1 MGWYD
6 GLHVD
11 EHSFCRMAA
20 QFSAIQFPLFS
31 KRLSLVAKEMDGLAY
46 AEPDEDRIVVA
57 QSLLNGTNKFFDG
70 LPWDFRL
77 ELFDGIIVHE
87 VGHFMY
93 SPSDLKGFQIGTVF
107 NSYIATI
114 ANLLEDLFIE
124 DQICNGFPYFEPF
137 LYSLNKVVINDSS
150 IEEAKSETT
159 GEKPTSVEE
168 AERYVN
174 YCISYKRREKDFV
187 ARTEFEAEVYEAI
200 YSVFELTDVEERKE
214 LVYKVYEMI
223 FENVLEEVES
233 QSSSEAGEGEGEGEG
248 QAFDASFSPGNAIP
262 QKIVESMVEE
272 IFGAVK
278 SELDIVMAKQYDNTF
293 TKVVRPGSG
302 NKKFKVSNFD
312 FSKLAVVENARGSV
326 RIVKGAPMNRGKNM
340 SHLHRALDDGK
351 IFSKNYLDGY
361 RAGHGAPEIVFL
373 IDLSGS
379 MESRMSGE
387 AKSFGEKVEFALSSV
402 LAFNKSLRGT
412 KTKFAIVGHT
422 TTREYTSAG
431 SSHGLLIVEFKGFNE
446 IVSDDEMLR
455 RTEAVH
461 REINYY
467 GNADGAALLHVNT
480 MFGNGQNDK
489 IIFIVSDGRPAEDF
503 TDQYQVKG
511 LTLPE
516 YGGIIENVKSIAAFI
531 RSKGV
536 KLFSASIDRAA
547 VVPCDSIYGWQNNVM
562 VSNVDDLVNMVIRSL
577 N

>member
-11 EHSFCRMAA
+11 ERSFRRMAA

-57 QSLLNGTNKFFDG
+57 RSLLNGTNKFFDG

-93 SPSDLKGFQIGTVF
+93 SPSDLKGFQIGTLF
-107 NSYIATI
+107 NSHIATI

-124 DQICNGFPYFEPF
+124 YQICKGFPYFEPF
-137 LYSLNKVVINDSS
+137 LYALNKVVINDDS

-159 GEKPTSVEE
+159 GEKPKSIEE

-174 YCISYKRREKDFV
+174 YCISYKRREKDFS
-187 ARTEFEAEVYEAI
+187 ARTEFEAEVCEAI
-200 YSVFELTDVEERKE
+200 YSVFELTDIEERKK

-223 FENVLEEVES
+223 FENVLEEANSE
-233 QSSSEAGEGEGEGEG
+233 SSSEVGEGEG
-248 QAFDASFSPGNAIP
+248 QVFDASFSPGNAVP
-262 QKIVESMVEE
+262 QKIVEAMVEE
-272 IFGAVK
+272 IFEVSK
-278 SELDIVMAKQYDNTF
+278 SELDVVMTKQYDDTF
-293 TKVVRPGSG
+293 TKVVRPGKGS
-302 NKKFKVSNFD
+302 KEFRVSSFD
-312 FSKLAVVENARGSV
+312 FSKLAMVENARGSV
-326 RIVKGAPMNRGKNM
+326 RIVKGAPMNRGRNM

-379 MESRMSGE
+379 MECSMSGE
-387 AKSFGEKVEFALSSV
+387 SKSFGDKVEFALSSV
-402 LAFNKSLRGT
+402 LAFNKALRGT

-422 TTREYTSAG
+422 TTKQYTTAG

-446 IVSDDEMLR
+446 IVSDDEMLK
-455 RTEAVH
+455 RTKAVH
-461 REINYY
+461 REIYY
-467 GNADGAALLHVNT
+467 CGNADGAALLYVNK
-480 MFGNGQNDK
+480 MFGSGQNDK

-516 YGGIIENVKSIAAFI
+516 YGGIMENVKAIADFI
-531 RSKGV
+531 RGKGV

-547 VVPCDSIYGWQNNVM
+547 VAPCDAIYGKQNNVM
-562 VSNVDDLVNMVIRSL
+562 VSQVDDLVNMVIRSL

>member
-11 EHSFCRMAA
+11 EHSFRRMAA

-46 AEPDEDRIVVA
+46 AEPDEDRIVVS

-124 DQICNGFPYFEPF
+124 YQICKGFPYFEPF
-137 LYSLNKVVINDSS
+137 LYSLNKVVINDAS
-150 IEEAKSETT
+150 IEKAKSETT
-159 GEKPTSVEE
+159 GEKPKSIEE

-174 YCISYKRREKDFV
+174 YCISYKRREKDFI
-187 ARTEFEAEVYEAI
+187 ARSEFEAEVYETI
-200 YSVFELTDVEERKE
+200 YSVFGMTSIEERKK

-223 FENVLEEVES
+223 FENVLEEANSE
-233 QSSSEAGEGEGEGEG
+233 SSSEVGEGEG
-248 QAFDASFSPGNAIP
+248 QAFDASFSPGNSIP
-262 QKIVESMVEE
+262 QKIVEAMVEE
-272 IFGAVK
+272 IFEAAR
-278 SELDIVMAKQYDNTF
+278 SELDVVEAKQYDNTF
-293 TKVVRPGSG
+293 TKVVRPGNG
-302 NKKFKVSNFD
+302 NKKFKVSTLD
-312 FSKLAVVENARGSV
+312 FSRLAMVENARGSV
-326 RIVKGAPMNRGKNM
+326 RIVKGAPMNRGRNM
-340 SHLHRALDDGK
+340 SHLHRAMDDGK
-351 IFSKNYLDGY
+351 IFSKNYLDGH

-379 MESRMSGE
+379 MESPMSSE

-402 LAFNKSLRGT
+402 LAFNKALRGT

-422 TTREYTSAG
+422 TTREYTNG
-431 SSHGLLIVEFKGFNE
+431 SHGLLIVEFKKFNE
-446 IVSDDEMLR
+446 IVSDSEMLK

-467 GNADGAALLHVNT
+467 GNADGAALLYVNSL
-480 MFGNGQNDK
+480 FGSGQNDK
-489 IIFIVSDGRPAEDF
+489 IVFIVSDGRPAEDF
-503 TDQYQVKG
+503 TDQYKVKG

-516 YGGIIENVKSIAAFI
+516 YGGIMENVKAIAGFI
-531 RSKGV
+531 RGKGV
-536 KLFSASIDRAA
+536 KLFSASIDTAA
-547 VVPCDSIYGWQNNVM
+547 VVPCDAIYGKSNNVM
-562 VSNVDDLVNMVIRSL
+562 VSKVDDLVNMVIRSL